1 MVNHTK
7 LLGIVSYVK
16 CFFSIYTFFFH
27 FLLYG
32 ENTLTI
38 VPHTQLHIF
47 IYTFG
52 ICFSKDVASEFQRN
66 HIQIHRFFFFVSP
79 LCYNSLEFRT
89 LFMFAIRWAW
99 NIVQRHPEKR
109 TRVCVNVVIESIL
122 IWITQ
127 ARQYTNAVSSE
138 NVWHFSEHNQC
149 DKTQLFMEKCCF
161 SISFPSVSLV

>member
-1 MVNHTK
+1 MSNASSAYIHFFF
-7 LLGIVSYVK
+7 ISYCTVK
-16 CFFSIYTFFFH
+16 THWPLFLTHNYTYSYTHLVYALVKMSHRNFNEITYKFIDFFFSF
-27 FLLYG
+27 
-32 ENTLTI
+32 
-38 VPHTQLHIF
+38 
-47 IYTFG
+47 
-52 ICFSKDVASEFQRN
+52 
-66 HIQIHRFFFFVSP
+66 SP